1 MSVNRIFLSILA
13 VVFLASCNNTNNNGF
28 TIVKGTFDTP
38 YKQEVEL
45 MKVVNGKEIL
55 VSKVFLDDSN
65 EFGFSFKT
73 EEEGFYTIGNP
84 YIEIPIYVKGN
95 EVFNID
101 YNFNKPSL
109 KYSQSNIPNKEN
121 EILFNWKIKTD
132 TLHHYLNFSVAKPA
146 TYVEFFPFFKD
157 YISTMK
163 SYHSEINSGNEKFDN
178 VMNTLVDLDIE
189 YTAMQMIFTPRPIH
203 PGKDKLAPFYSDIIN
218 ESVVFN
224 SNILKLPK
232 GFSTLGMHQLYKSIY
247 VYTDTNRK
255 LASIKMVHSIENDDI
270 KAYYAIDQLRM
281 YKFYN
286 KEYLDYITPLR
297 SAISKFPDLVKIVAD
312 HEEEIR
318 VFEKGTPGVE
328 FTFKDINDKD
338 VSFSDFRGKYV
349 YIDFWATWCSPCK
362 KEIPSLKKLENK
374 FHGKDI
380 VFVSISMDKPKVHGK
395 WKEFVKK
402 EGLTG
407 VQLFATDA
415 FNTQVA
421 KEYKINSIPR
431 FMLFDKE
438 GKVVENNAMRP
449 SNPEIEMQLK
459 SLL

>member
-1 MSVNRIFLSILA
+1 
-13 VVFLASCNNTNNNGF
+13 
-28 TIVKGTFDTP
+28 
-38 YKQEVEL
+38 
-45 MKVVNGKEIL
+45 
-55 VSKVFLDDSN
+55 
-65 EFGFSFKT
+65 
-73 EEEGFYTIGNP
+73 
-84 YIEIPIYVKGN
+84 
-95 EVFNID
+95 
-101 YNFNKPSL
+101 
-109 KYSQSNIPNKEN
+109 
-121 EILFNWKIKTD
+121 
-132 TLHHYLNFSVAKPA
+132 
-146 TYVEFFPFFKD
+146 
-157 YISTMK
+157 MK